1 MRSERPNLFFH
12 AIDSVGGFEP
22 RGDGAPGISIKV
34 LSSNLDT
41 KKKRGSRTRLLRLDP
56 GTSTPEAHAHDYWGE
71 IYMLEGEMIVHD
83 GDDGEKTVGPH
94 FYAARKPGVMH
105 GPVRSDTGC
114 LMIDFCWY
122 ETGDEK

>member
-1 MRSERPNLFFH
+1 
-12 AIDSVGGFEP
+12 
-22 RGDGAPGISIKV
+22 
-34 LSSNLDT
+34 
-41 KKKRGSRTRLLRLDP
+41 
-56 GTSTPEAHAHDYWGE
+56 
-71 IYMLEGEMIVHD
+71 MIVHD

-94 FYAARKPGVMH
+94 FYAARKH